1 MQVQPQ
7 KVSGLVADL
16 LPNIRL
22 MKLFGH
28 FFWRFS
34 SGPVLISK
42 VYSAVHLGL
51 FLLQYLS
58 ILVNLILNTGEVN
71 ELTVSAEN
79 IYCKYIS
86 NSLF

>member
-34 SGPVLISK
+34 TGPVLLSK
-42 VYSAVHLGL
+42 VYSGVHLGL
-51 FLLQYLS
+51 FLIQYLC
-58 ILVNLILNTGEVN
+58 ILINLVMNTGEVN
-71 ELTVSAEN
+71 ELTVSK
-79 IYCKYIS
+79 CG
-86 NSLF
+86 SL